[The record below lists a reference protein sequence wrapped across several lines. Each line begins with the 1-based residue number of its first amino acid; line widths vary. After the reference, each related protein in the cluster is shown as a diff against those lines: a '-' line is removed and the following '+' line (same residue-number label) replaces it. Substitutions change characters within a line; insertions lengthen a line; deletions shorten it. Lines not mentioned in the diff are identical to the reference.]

1 METTTG
7 ATQPTS
13 GWLTVGKVAKV
24 LLWLVYAW
32 LLVNLV
38 ILTLAFI
45 LQLLGANPSAGFV
58 EFIYRSAA
66 RTMAP
71 FRGMFEPT
79 PLNGDSVLDTSILF
93 AMIIYALAAMFLSY
107 AIDWVSAK
115 TTLPPTPQR
124 RTRPPAA
131 GAAPP
136 PPQHQA
142 PPQYPQAPQYQPAPQ
157 PQQPQ
162 QPPQPPGQSSSSS
175 W

>member
-7 ATQPTS
+7 ATHPTS

-93 AMIIYALAAMFLSY
+93 AMIIYSLAAMFLSY

-115 TTLPPTPQR
+115 TTLPPTPPR
-124 RTRPPAA
+124 RTATRPPAA
-131 GAAPP
+131 GA
-136 PPQHQA
+136 PPQQQA
-142 PPQYPQAPQYQPAPQ
+142 QPQYQQAPQYPQAPQPQ
-157 PQQPQ
+157 PPQ
-162 QPPQPPGQSSSSS
+162 QPPGQSSSSS